1 MQIKS
6 STRVFA
12 VLGDPIA
19 HSLSPVMH
27 NLWLSGA
34 GIDAVYVALRVG
46 EEGLSTFAHWGLAGA
61 NVTAPFKAS
70 ALRSAVHLSADAA
83 RLGAVNTL
91 RRDTSGAWCGE
102 NTDGAG
108 FVLGLDQAVPGWKA
122 GCQTALILGAGG
134 AGRAIAW
141 GLAQAGLAQIAIANR
156 SFARARDAGT
166 RLGLQAIAWEQA
178 AQFARRVD
186 LVINATHQD
195 VPIEALE
202 PILAAAP
209 AGAIACDALYRPR
222 HTPFLLAAQ
231 QKGMACMDGLF
242 MLAGQGALAF
252 AHWFDIL
259 PDQQLAR
266 AAMLQ
271 ALGEEETQ

>member
-1 MQIKS
+1 MKIGG

-12 VLGDPIA
+12 VLGDPVA
-19 HSLSPVMH
+19 HSLSPIMH
-27 NLWLSGA
+27 NLWLSRA
-34 GIDAVYVALRVG
+34 GIDAVYVALRAS
-46 EEGLSTFAHWGLAGA
+46 EEGLPNFAHWGLAGA

-70 ALRSAVHLSADAA
+70 AVRSATSLSKEAA

-91 RRDTSGAWCGE
+91 RRDENGAWHGE

-108 FVLGLDQAVPGWKA
+108 FVLGLDHAFPGWKA
-122 GCQTALILGAGG
+122 KCQTALVLGAGG

-141 GLAQAGLAQIAIANR
+141 GLAGAGLAKIVIANR
-156 SFARARDAGT
+156 SFARAQAGAAS
-166 RLGLQAIAWEQA
+166 LGIEALEWEKA
-178 AQFARRVD
+178 AQFAPHAD
-186 LVINATHQD
+186 LIINATHKD

-209 AGAIACDALYRPR
+209 AKAIACDALYRPR
-222 HTPFLLAAQ
+222 LTPFLLAAQ
-231 QKGMACMDGLF
+231 LKGMVCVDGLF